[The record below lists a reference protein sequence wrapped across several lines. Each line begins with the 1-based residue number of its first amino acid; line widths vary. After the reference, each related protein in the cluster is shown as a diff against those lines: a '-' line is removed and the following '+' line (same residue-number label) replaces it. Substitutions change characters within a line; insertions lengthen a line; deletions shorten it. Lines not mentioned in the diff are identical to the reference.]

1 MKQSELYASR
11 KAVETMEQIL
21 EIEQA
26 VNYEENKTYI
36 ELVEKYQEL
45 FYRLSLASQGRINKL
60 CFRRVSNEGLQIYQQ
75 KDRQTSLLSDPQ

>member
-26 VNYEENKTYI
+26 GNYEENKTYI

-60 CFRRVSNEGLQIYQQ
+60 YFRKKEGVE
-75 KDRQTSLLSDPQ
+75 

>member
-11 KAVETMEQIL
+11 KADETMEQIL

-26 VNYEENKTYI
+26 GNYEENKTYI

-60 CFRRVSNEGLQIYQQ
+60 YFRKKEGVE
-75 KDRQTSLLSDPQ
+75 

>member
-60 CFRRVSNEGLQIYQQ
+60 YFRKKEGVE
-75 KDRQTSLLSDPQ
+75 